1 MIKTK
6 DSILNNFKNHLI
18 EDNLKN
24 LSVKNWKEIFS
35 KELSNIFNTKTYG
48 FNPVFVY
55 RSRINLDKENNQ
67 IEFFNNTKDLWA
79 IPAKKAKNQGRCNLA
94 GQSLLYCSSVPM
106 TTIFELKPKTGES
119 ITILEYKTNGEI
131 GPLGIIGIN
140 EILNISEDYKKI
152 FINHF
157 KNNSE
162 ESVLLDDIL
171 SNIFKTKSDNTINF
185 PIYNLTNAITQIF
198 LNKQPNNKSIKKLSA
213 PSSIG
218 LIYPSV
224 ESKKILGVNLVLKPN
239 SIKLEPCKA
248 YKYKIIKCH
257 DEHHFDLI
265 LTHQTNKIYSNGQM
279 TWTKKDDSQI
289 EFLTDL

>member
-6 DSILNNFKNHLI
+6 DYILNNLKNHLI
-18 EDNLKN
+18 DDNLKN

-48 FNPVFVY
+48 FNPEFVY
-55 RSRINLDKENNQ
+55 RSRINLDKESNHIN
-67 IEFFNNTKDLWA
+67 FFNNTKDLWA
-79 IPAKKAKNQGRCNLA
+79 IPPKKAKNQGRCNLA

-131 GPLGIIGIN
+131 GPLGIVGVN
-140 EILNISEDYKKI
+140 DILNISEDYKRI
-152 FINHF
+152 FSNHF

-162 ESVLLDDIL
+162 ESILLDNIL

-198 LNKQPNNKSIKKLSA
+198 LNKQPINKSIKKNKCTKCDW
-213 PSSIG
+213 I
-218 LIYPSV
+218 
-224 ESKKILGVNLVLKPN
+224 NLP
-239 SIKLEPCKA
+239 
-248 YKYKIIKCH
+248 
-257 DEHHFDLI
+257 
-265 LTHQTNKIYSNGQM
+265 
-279 TWTKKDDSQI
+279 
-289 EFLTDL
+289 